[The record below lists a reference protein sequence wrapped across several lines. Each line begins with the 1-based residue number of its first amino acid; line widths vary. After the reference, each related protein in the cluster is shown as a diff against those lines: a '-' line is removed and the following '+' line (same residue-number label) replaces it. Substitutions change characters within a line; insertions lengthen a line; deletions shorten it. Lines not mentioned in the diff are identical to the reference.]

1 MVGAGGAG
9 GVAGGA
15 AGIGAGAAT
24 AGSGSAGGC
33 TVTCGAEA
41 VGGLAGGEKRVLNP
55 KKSIS
60 WSFSKQTSNSL
71 IRVFHEI
78 LIFLLDKDKVTS

>member
-15 AGIGAGAAT
+15 AGIGAGAAI

-55 KKSIS
+55 KKSIP
-60 WSFSKQTSNSL
+60 WSYSKQTSNNF
-71 IRVFHEI
+71 IRFFFKI
-78 LIFLLDKDKVTS
+78 YNIYI